1 MHLRIRVASRLLQN
15 SLVEEMSKNQL
26 VFFGVHG
33 ESAVD
38 QQTAVGV
45 MGRVATK
52 LKEKVAIGL
61 EQVGGIINTLGEGVV
76 RDIEGRRG

>member
-1 MHLRIRVASRLLQN
+1 MYVHTRPVCVASLLQN
-15 SLVEEMSKNQL
+15 NLVEEMSKNQL

-38 QQTAVGV
+38 QQTAAGV

-61 EQVGGIINTLGEGVV
+61 EQVGGITNTVGGGGGKK
-76 RDIEGRRG
+76 R